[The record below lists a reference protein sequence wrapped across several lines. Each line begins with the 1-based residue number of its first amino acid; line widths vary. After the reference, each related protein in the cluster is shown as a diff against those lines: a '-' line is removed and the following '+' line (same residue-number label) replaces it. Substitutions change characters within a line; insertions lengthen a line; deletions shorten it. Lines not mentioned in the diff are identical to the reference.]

1 MIDEKL
7 TDRIGPSTDERIL
20 DTLKQ
25 IEKHM
30 KAMVYYTTPEKAFI
44 PSAGKAPIPTAP
56 APTGIKEMVTKE
68 IEKYLKENLIIML
81 V

>member
-7 TDRIGPSTDERIL
+7 TDKIGPSTDERIL

-30 KAMVYYTTPEKAFI
+30 KAMVYYTTPERAFL
-44 PSAGKAPIPTAP
+44 PSAGMAKPPAPP
-56 APTGIKEMVTKE
+56 APTGIKEMVTQE
-68 IEKYLKENLIIML
+68 IEKYLKENK
-81 V
+81 